1 MCFIPES
8 NLHFFYFACFFNSEC
23 SEFYLF
29 YLTLL
34 FGSIKTNQQLFDQT
48 NLLFDTANMLIYQ
61 NSKFI

>member
-8 NLHFFYFACFFNSEC
+8 NLPFFYFACFFNSEC
-23 SEFYLF
+23 SEF